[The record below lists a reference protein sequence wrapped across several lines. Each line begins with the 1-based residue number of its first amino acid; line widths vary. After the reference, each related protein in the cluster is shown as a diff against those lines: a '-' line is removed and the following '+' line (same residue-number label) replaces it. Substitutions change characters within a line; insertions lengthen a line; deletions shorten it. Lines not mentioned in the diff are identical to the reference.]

1 MDSTAVELLTRD
13 APSIVQSVTSGGIG
27 EISTSCPSWKSMSP
41 VTSQASG
48 NVADVPYTPESPIAD
63 ALERLLRIEEV
74 GPNWD
79 SYGSMAPT
87 HSAVMAAH
95 CLIWAV
101 HMASVKAGRGSDAP
115 HSILPL
121 PGGGIQVEW
130 RGEAGNIE
138 VEVSSEGVLGC
149 LLTRGSGATREF
161 EERDSL
167 SQLQIIVL
175 VRSVIG

>member
-1 MDSTAVELLTRD
+1 MVR
-13 APSIVQSVTSGGIG
+13 
-27 EISTSCPSWKSMSP
+27 CP
-41 VTSQASG
+41 
-48 NVADVPYTPESPIAD
+48 D
-63 ALERLLRIEEV
+63 ALHREADRVRGLRKNAYYV
-74 GPNWD
+74 N
-79 SYGSMAPT
+79 
-87 HSAVMAAH
+87 
-95 CLIWAV
+95 
-101 HMASVKAGRGSDAP
+101 AGRGSDAP

-138 VEVSSEGVLGC
+138 VEVSSEGVLGY

-167 SQLQIIVL
+167 SQLQIIAL